1 MATAGSLQKAL
12 RFPHQSCAAQNT
24 FAEKQKSTAQ
34 QPIQWLCSQ
43 RIITS
48 QPLSRSTSVTIARC
62 FTFAILIASIKWHT
76 PPPPVVC
83 KSTNPLLR
91 GFNCQTTHQW
101 PRLRHKFRR
110 QRPPSAGRRMAEPS
124 QLFQNVFLETGHPLF
139 PFFFSCRPSIS
150 STLAPASK
158 PRKMVRRPSSF
169 FFFKKKKNRRR
180 TLTSRLTHKIRNS
193 TFTTS
198 NWFFVPGV
206 RLAPVTRSKKK
217 NRVPETR
224 TGTTTKRVVGSR
236 WILHVQRFK

>member
-62 FTFAILIASIKWHT
+62 FTFAILIASIERHT
-76 PPPPVVC
+76 PHPPVVC

-124 QLFQNVFLETGHPLF
+124 QLFQNVFLETGHPLLL
-139 PFFFSCRPSIS
+139 FFFVS
-150 STLAPASK
+150 SLHFFDTCTGVKAK
-158 PRKMVRRPSSF
+158 KNRRPSSYF
-169 FFFKKKKNRRR
+169 FFFKKKKPPSHAYQSTHAQHPKFHFYDQQLVLRSRRPAR
-180 TLTSRLTHKIRNS
+180 AGYS
-193 TFTTS
+193 
-198 NWFFVPGV
+198 
-206 RLAPVTRSKKK
+206 AKKK